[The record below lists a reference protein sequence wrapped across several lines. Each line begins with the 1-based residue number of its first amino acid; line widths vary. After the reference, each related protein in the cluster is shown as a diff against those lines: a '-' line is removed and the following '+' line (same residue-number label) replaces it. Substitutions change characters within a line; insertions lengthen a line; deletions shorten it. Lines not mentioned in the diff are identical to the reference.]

1 MEIMEVV
8 ENYTSCYMGLQNL
21 WKNNK
26 KKEFVQ
32 VLQKSLSCAPNP
44 FKLALVCIKL
54 CPDLFKSKNNG
65 MAVAVA
71 LELQSFLSKQE
82 KCYSGCLTEE
92 MQIDVF
98 HLAVRQK
105 NTGMMRVLTKVYQ
118 LGDVREQL
126 IPTLHAMIVEQQYKE
141 VCTLATLLD
150 LQEHFPT
157 QELIVPL
164 FCLDRLCLADEFLAS
179 SPKHQKEL
187 VIFIDSVIGKEPE
200 TSLILEK
207 FNITDIGKFKPSKVL
222 CNVLGRLLKR
232 FQLDMSLCPH
242 LYKRR
247 SVGGLRYLFY
257 KYYIEKGLQTT
268 AFHSLVED
276 AVKETPDLKYTLVN
290 LFCEYCDPHS
300 ALPYIHKYQ
309 MKSEKLPHSIR
320 DVMLACPSLD
330 QVYSCQIA
338 TKVAPEE
345 CWDEDEIS
353 YPLSICQENII
364 LIDSMEEFERC
375 MIEVSKSPVLGLDSE
390 WKPTFGIG
398 AGEQVSLMQIA
409 TATHAYLI
417 DIMSLQPLLDNSH
430 WSQLGNIFTDANIT
444 KLGYGIKSDFKIL
457 AKLHPDLKK
466 LLTTPKNIID
476 FDQTKT
482 VLLELLPDIFSF
494 NTSVYKGLSDLVY
507 RCFGKPLN
515 KSEQF
520 SNWANRPLSR
530 SQKLYAALDAVC
542 LMDIYGY
549 LNAKSQ
555 ELGCSDW
562 QNLKMSTP
570 QPNPKTVKKSKKK
583 EPSPDKTSVVQR
595 RQGPIV
601 AKDFHVVCD
610 TMLQGLAKKLRLCG
624 IDAVALENDQTS
636 DDCIDFYEK
645 ERRYVLSRGTAYR
658 RLVKYIP
665 AEYICH
671 VESEGARQQLEEVM
685 AIFNVKLSPSDLFAR
700 CTKCNSGSYINVPPA
715 IIRKVRENQEKVEY
729 VPDEWMDF
737 GEERINLISGVTENG
752 VKLQIEKLIL
762 AVVEKAEV
770 LYICARCGRCYWE
783 GSHQERAFKEI
794 ITQFL
799 DTENTDVYSKTSGSS
814 SDSNSYKTYSRCEDV
829 NRSTV
834 QPLKSGNLGTRPLLD
849 HRKSRNIEYIHKK

>member
-1 MEIMEVV
+1 MENMDVV
-8 ENYTSCYMGLQNL
+8 ENYTSCYMVLQNL

-26 KKEFVQ
+26 KKEFEQ
-32 VLQKSLSCAPNP
+32 VLQMNLSCAPNP

-71 LELQSFLSKQE
+71 LELQSFLGKQE
-82 KCYSGCLTEE
+82 KCYLGCLKKE
-92 MQIDVF
+92 MQVDVF
-98 HLAVRQK
+98 NLAVRQK

-118 LGDVREQL
+118 LGDVREQF
-126 IPTLHAMIVEQQYKE
+126 IPTLHAMIVEQHYKE

-164 FCLDRLCLADEFLAS
+164 FCQDRLCLADEFLAS

-187 VIFIDSVIGKEPE
+187 VIFIDSVIGRERE
-200 TSLILEK
+200 ASLILEK
-207 FNITDIGKFKPSKVL
+207 FNITDIGRFKSSKVL

-276 AVKETPDLKYTLVN
+276 AVKETPDLKYTLVD
-290 LFCEYCDPHS
+290 LFCEYCDPQS

-309 MKSEKLPHSIR
+309 MKSENLPQSIR

-330 QVYSCQIA
+330 QINSCQNAVKIA
-338 TKVAPEE
+338 SEE

-353 YPLSICQENII
+353 YPLSICQGNIV
-364 LIDSMEEFERC
+364 LIDSVEEFEKC
-375 MIEVSKSPVLGLDSE
+375 MIDVSKSPVLGLDSE

-409 TATHAYLI
+409 TATHVYLV

-457 AKLHPDLKK
+457 AKLHNDLKK
-466 LLTTPKNIID
+466 SLTTPKNIID
-476 FDQTKT
+476 FDQKKT
-482 VLLELLPDIFSF
+482 ALLELLPDIFSF
-494 NTSVYKGLSDLVY
+494 NISAYKGLSDLVY

-530 SQKLYAALDAVC
+530 SQKLYAAVDAVC
-542 LMDIYGY
+542 LMDIYNY

-555 ELGCSDW
+555 ELGCSNW
-562 QNLKMSTP
+562 QNLKVGTP
-570 QPNPKTVKKSKKK
+570 QSNPKSAKKSKKK
-583 EPSPDKTSVVQR
+583 EPSPDKTVVQR

-624 IDAVALENDQTS
+624 IDAVALENGQTS
-636 DDCIDFYEK
+636 DDCIEFYEK

-671 VESEGARQQLEEVM
+671 VESEGAREQLKEVM
-685 AIFNVKLSPSDLFAR
+685 KSFKVQMAPDDFLSR
-700 CTKCNSGSYINVPPA
+700 CVKCNTNSYIYISSAV
-715 IIRKVRENQEKVEY
+715 IRDLQKSTGSAQGDHWIDCK
-729 VPDEWMDF
+729 
-737 GEERINLISGVTENG
+737 GGQINLGSGCTDDGVKIAFSKIATAVIDKIEMFYVCRKCGKCYWDGEHENG
-752 VKLQIEKLIL
+752 SFRDVVQEFIVPEGMIVNCVGLSSVEDEAAESVYDLGKQLNILCVEDLDSGQI
-762 AVVEKAEV
+762 
-770 LYICARCGRCYWE
+770 C
-783 GSHQERAFKEI
+783 F
-794 ITQFL
+794 
-799 DTENTDVYSKTSGSS
+799 
-814 SDSNSYKTYSRCEDV
+814 
-829 NRSTV
+829 NR
-834 QPLKSGNLGTRPLLD
+834 QYCL
-849 HRKSRNIEYIHKK
+849 